1 MNRGQERVEKFEC
14 GRAPQLR
21 KMSNSGKAYGF
32 SLIET
37 MIVVIIV
44 GILAAIAIPSYKGM
58 VKDHKLTQYGTQV
71 EYIIKHAKLLAIEK
85 TTNIGVCVN
94 STNRQLLIY
103 DIGTNRTSVACGD
116 SSSSILKNMTIESG
130 DSSSYNI
137 SITGSNSGNVITI
150 DPRGLVIGA
159 TGNVCLANGKKYYK
173 ICFDRA
179 NIRTQEGTGG
189 CS

>member
-1 MNRGQERVEKFEC
+1 MRRILERIEGFKR
-14 GRAPQLR
+14 GRAPRGR
-21 KMSNSGKAYGF
+21 KMSNSGKSYGF

-94 STNRQLLIY
+94 SANRQILIY
-103 DIGTNRTSVACGD
+103 DIGTNRTSVACGYP
-116 SSSSILKNMTIESG
+116 SSSIFKSMTIESG
-130 DSSSYNI
+130 DFSSYNI
-137 SITGSNSGNVITI
+137 SITGSNSGNIVTI
-150 DPRGLVIGA
+150 DPRGLLIGS
-159 TGNVCLANGKKYYK
+159 TGSVCLTNGKKYYK
-173 ICFDRA
+173 IFFDRA

>member
-1 MNRGQERVEKFEC
+1 
-14 GRAPQLR
+14 
-21 KMSNSGKAYGF
+21 MSNSGKSYGF

-94 STNRQLLIY
+94 SANRQILIY
-103 DIGTNRTSVACGD
+103 DIGTNRTSVACGYP
-116 SSSSILKNMTIESG
+116 SSSIFKSMTIESG
-130 DSSSYNI
+130 DFSSYNI
-137 SITGSNSGNVITI
+137 SITGSNSGNIVTI
-150 DPRGLVIGA
+150 DPRGLLIGS
-159 TGNVCLANGKKYYK
+159 TGSVCLTNGKKYYK
-173 ICFDRA
+173 IFFDRA